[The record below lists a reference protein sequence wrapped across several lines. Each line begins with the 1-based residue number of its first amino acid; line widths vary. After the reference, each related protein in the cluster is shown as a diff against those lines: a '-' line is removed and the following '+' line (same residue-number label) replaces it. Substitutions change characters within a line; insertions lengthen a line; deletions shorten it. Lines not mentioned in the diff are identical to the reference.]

1 MENENSNAAASR
13 GLSDNEYRESVGRA
27 VAQILGMAREQI
39 IIQLGYL
46 VTHFSGGELRVPGH
60 LSTQVGTIR
69 ADLMQDLMQ
78 DRVLFLD
85 RNGDKIPHKDMLT
98 EHILFL
104 IKEYPTSM

>member
-46 VTHFSGGELRVPGH
+46 VTHFSGGELRVPGY

-78 DRVLFLD
+78 DRVVFLD
-85 RNGDKIPHKDMLT
+85 RNGEKIPHKEMKT

>member
-1 MENENSNAAASR
+1 METGNSSTAASR

-27 VAQILGMAREQI
+27 VTQILGMAREQV

-60 LSTQVGTIR
+60 LSSQVGTIR

-78 DRVLFLD
+78 DRVVFLD
-85 RNGDKIPHKDMLT
+85 RNGEKIPHKDMLT

-104 IKEYPTSM
+104 IKEYPIQT

>member
-1 MENENSNAAASR
+1 MENENSSAAAGR
-13 GLSDNEYRESVGRA
+13 GLSDSEYRESVGRA
-27 VAQILGMAREQI
+27 VTQILGMAREQV

-46 VTHFSGGELRVPGH
+46 VTHFSGGELHVPGY

-78 DRVLFLD
+78 DRVVFLNK
-85 RNGDKIPHKDMLT
+85 NGEKIPHKEMKT